1 MRDVNNPRSSAQYY
15 QIDLQLNYMQFLPV
29 FLNVFKNEERYNI
42 YFFFYVVGK
51 YTILTNLIFYCLLL
65 LIVFYLILTNTP
77 KLNTTIGN
85 HQLRY

>member
-42 YFFFYVVGK
+42 YFFFM
-51 YTILTNLIFYCLLL
+51 
-65 LIVFYLILTNTP
+65 
-77 KLNTTIGN
+77 
-85 HQLRY
+85 